1 MPGEFFRAKR
11 PCAGLGGDAAHLGL
25 AAMGVLHYTKPSCGV
40 SDPRVVQF
48 PPIGG
53 GDTAVCGGVAAKV
66 QTHWV
71 KNADNGLLVAK
82 WSAFGRIGTRE
93 VCCAHER
100 GLLKFR
106 LHIGASRCRA
116 RAGATAQM
124 PTLDRGRQPWPRAR
138 LVRRTWPGKRKRQ

>member
-1 MPGEFFRAKR
+1 
-11 PCAGLGGDAAHLGL
+11 
-25 AAMGVLHYTKPSCGV
+25 MGVLHYTKPSCGV

-71 KNADNGLLVAK
+71 KNADNGLLVVK

-138 LVRRTWPGKRKRQ
+138 LVRRTWPGKRRRQ